1 MAHELEIA
9 PDGVAS
15 FYSWRQKAWH
25 ILGTVTEEA
34 HSIEEAMHIAKLAGW
49 NVRKL
54 EDPVTASVVTGDGVR
69 IVDIPG
75 RYPVIRDN
83 PFTGIPE
90 GLAVV
95 GEQYTVVQNEELAE
109 FLEALVDESG
119 AVCETMGSIFGGRKV
134 FMAIRLQ
141 DTILIGGED
150 AHERYLVVMSSHDGT
165 MAVTAIVTL
174 IRVVC
179 ANTFKFALD
188 GAKVKYVNRHTSGVG
203 GAVQAAREALTLTF
217 AYDKAFQKEMERLL
231 MLPLADK
238 DFGMMVELLMP
249 VKPLK
254 QTPRQQKAI
263 YAAHETMFDIWGSK
277 TLDFGRGTAYG
288 ALNAFTEYDQ
298 WLRPVRAKKEKKD
311 EARALR
317 SLDSDGT
324 LSQRALAFLTA

>member
-9 PDGVAS
+9 PDGTAS

-25 ILGTVTEEA
+25 TLGTVTEEA
-34 HSIEEAMHIAKLAGW
+34 HSIEEAMEIAKLAGW
-49 NVRKL
+49 DVRKL
-54 EDPVTASVVTGDGVR
+54 EDPVTATVVTEDGVH

-75 RYPVIRDN
+75 RYPIVRNN
-83 PFTGIPE
+83 PFTGAPE

-134 FMAIRLQ
+134 FMAIRLRES
-141 DTILIGGED
+141 ILIGGED
-150 AHERYLVVMSSHDGT
+150 AHERYLVVMSSHDGS

-174 IRVVC
+174 VRVVC

-188 GAKVKYVNRHTSGVG
+188 GASTKYVNRHTSGVG
-203 GAVQAAREALTLTF
+203 GGIQAAREALQMTF
-217 AYDKAFQKEMERLL
+217 AYDKVFEAEMERLL
-231 MLPLADK
+231 MHRVSDT
-238 DFGMMVELLMP
+238 DMGRMVELLMP
-249 VKPLK
+249 VLPQK
-254 QTPRQQKAI
+254 QTPRQQKATLK
-263 YAAHETMFDIWGSK
+263 AQEAMWGVWAGP
-277 TLDFGRGTAYG
+277 TLEFGRGTAYG

-298 WLRPVRAKKEKKD
+298 WLRPVRAKAEKKA

>member
-9 PDGVAS
+9 PDGTAS

-34 HSIEEAMHIAKLAGW
+34 HTIEEAMQIARLAGW

-54 EDPVTASVVTGDGVR
+54 EDPVTASIVTADGVR

-75 RYPVIRDN
+75 RYPIVRDN
-83 PFTGIPE
+83 PFTKLPE

-134 FMAIRLQ
+134 FMAIRLK
-141 DTILIGGED
+141 DNILIGGQD
-150 AHERYLVVMSSHDGT
+150 AHERYLVVMSSHDGS
-165 MAVTAIVTL
+165 MAVTVIVTL

-188 GAKVKYVNRHTSGVG
+188 GAKTKYVNRHTSGVG
-203 GAVQAAREALTLTF
+203 SAVQAAREALTLSF
-217 AYDKAFQKEMERLL
+217 AYDKAFEKEMERLL
-231 MLPLADK
+231 LLPFEANT
-238 DFGMMVELLMP
+238 FGQMVELLLP

-263 YAAHETMFDIWGSK
+263 YAAQETMWDIWNSP

-298 WLRPVRAKKEKKD
+298 WLRPVRAKKELKD

-317 SLDSDGT
+317 TLETDGQ
-324 LSQRALAFLTA
+324 LSQRAVAFLTT